1 MAVETRPF
9 DATEYLDTP
18 EAQAEFLAAAFET
31 GEEGFIKKAL
41 ATVARAQGMMEIA
54 RTADVSR
61 QVLYKSLS
69 ETGDPKLSTLLGVL
83 KALGMQVTIQLAP

>member
-1 MAVETRPF
+1 MAIETRLF
-9 DATEYLDTP
+9 DAAEYLDTP

-41 ATVARAQGMMEIA
+41 ATVARAQGTTEIA
-54 RTADVSR
+54 RTDVSR

-69 ETGDPKLSTLLGVL
+69 EGGDPKLSTLLNIL
-83 KALGMQVTIQLAP
+83 KDLGMQVTIQPAP